1 MKSGSRFL
9 LASFILT
16 LGLGARETAHAQH
29 PSLAAI
35 AAAKSATASSERP
48 KSKLDL
54 VTEGMKTAGENG
66 LFKMWYNDQRLLI
79 LIKSSDLDK
88 EFIVLTSIAKGISR
102 NDVIGGMYL
111 GFDDDVIWVF
121 KKVGDNL
128 HIVRRNVRFLASPGT
143 PEADA
148 VSMAYSDSVLYSLPI
163 VTDAEGGHVVDF
175 TRAFM
180 NDDQMIGRS
189 IGAPGPPFHFVSDR
203 STWAKVKVF
212 KDNAELRVAAVYSG
226 MQNLQT
232 VIDPRGVQIQVH
244 YGISRLPATDYRPRK
259 ADDRVGYFLTVRKN
273 FSDKE
278 DDQHFVRYINRW
290 NLKKES
296 PESTISAPV
305 KPIKFYIEDT
315 VPKNLRP
322 YVAEGILEWNKA
334 FEKLGYYNAIH
345 VEQPGDYE
353 KYKEDIDP
361 EDINYN
367 FFRWITAE
375 AGFAIGPSRVNPKT
389 GEILDADILFDDGFL
404 RYWKQ
409 EYEVMTPQT
418 LAELFGHPT
427 ARLADANK
435 LFEEAHQALE
445 HGASCRCTYC
455 RGMQHQM
462 GFAASVLMAKGA
474 TDDKGKLPEEFVHQA
489 LKEVVMHEVG
499 HTLGLR
505 HNFKA
510 SAWKDLKEI
519 NDKAKAPGQAT
530 VGSVMDY
537 APPNITPA
545 GVTQGYY
552 YTPTIGPYDYWAIEY
567 GYKEF
572 SGSESTELAKVAA
585 RGTEPALQYATDEDV
600 FFGSDPL
607 VNLFDLGHDPMDFA
621 NRQMKLSTELMPKLL
636 ERSVKKGEGYQKARQ
651 AFNKMFQEYWRTAQ
665 YAAKFPGGVFVNRDH
680 DGDPNQRPPFTMVD
694 VKQQREG
701 MKLLAEHVFSAPKYD
716 PKLLNYLPA
725 SHWLHWGM
733 VFPSRLDYPIYET
746 VGAMQEF
753 ILFDLLNAR
762 TLQRLHDNELKV
774 VGDGDRYTMAEH
786 VRTLVE
792 AIFSEWKE
800 AKPGKYTDSTPFI
813 AGFRRN
819 LQRMALSDLA
829 FFVQESFSG
838 PEDIRTL
845 ARMHLTALD
854 QQLSAL
860 LQPTDPKLKD
870 LKLDDYSRAHLL
882 DSQKRIH
889 QILNAQLI
897 LQSVD

>member
-1 MKSGSRFL
+1 MKSGCRFL
-9 LASFILT
+9 VASLILAFGFGTSERAF
-16 LGLGARETAHAQH
+16 AQGH

-35 AAAKSATASSERP
+35 ASAKAAATSSASP
-48 KSKLDL
+48 KSKLDM
-54 VTEGMKTAGENG
+54 VTEGMKSADG

-111 GFDDDVIWVF
+111 GFDDDVLWVF

-128 HIVRRNVRFLASPGT
+128 HVLRRNVRFLASPGT

-180 NDDQMIGRS
+180 NDDMMIGRS
-189 IGAPGPPFHFVSDR
+189 IGAPGPPFHFVQDR

-212 KDNAELRVAAVYSG
+212 KDNAELRISAVYSG

-244 YGISRLPATDYRPRK
+244 YGISRLPVTDYKPRK

-273 FSDKE
+273 FSDKQ

-296 PESTISAPV
+296 PDSTISAPV
-305 KPIKFYIEDT
+305 KPITFYIEKT

-322 YVAEGILEWNKA
+322 WVAEGILEWNKA
-334 FEKLGYYNAIH
+334 FEKLGYYNAVH
-345 VEQPGDYE
+345 VYQPGDYE
-353 KYKEDIDP
+353 KREDEIDP

-389 GEILDADILFDDGFL
+389 GEILDADILFDDSFL

-409 EYEVMTPQT
+409 DYEVMTPQT
-418 LAELFGHPT
+418 LADLFGHST
-427 ARLADANK
+427 AKLGDVNK
-435 LFEEAHQALE
+435 LTEEAHEALE
-445 HGASCRCTYC
+445 RGSCRCALC

-474 TDDKGKLPEEFVHQA
+474 TDEKGKLPEEFVHQA

-510 SAWKDLKEI
+510 SAWKDLKDLS
-519 NDKAKAPGQAT
+519 DKTKAPGEAT
-530 VGSVMDY
+530 VASVMDY
-537 APPNITPA
+537 TPA
-545 GVTQGYY
+545 NISPNGTAQGYF

-572 SGSESTELAKVAA
+572 SGSEATELGKVAA
-585 RGTEPALQYATDEDV
+585 RCSEPGLQYATDEDV

-607 VNLFDLGHDPMDFA
+607 VNLFDLGHDPMNFA
-621 NRQMKLSTELMPKLL
+621 SRQMKLSTELMPKLL

-651 AFNKMFQEYWRTAQ
+651 AFSKLFQEYWRTAQ
-665 YAAKFPGGVFVNRDH
+665 YAAKFPGGILVNRDH
-680 DGDPNQRPPFTMVD
+680 DGDPNQRAPFVMVD
-694 VKQQREG
+694 VKQQRDG
-701 MKLLAEHVFSAPKYD
+701 MKLLAEHVFSPPKYD
-716 PKLLNYLPA
+716 PKLLNYLPP

-733 VFPSRLDYPIYET
+733 VIPRRLDFPIYENVET
-746 VGAMQEF
+746 MQEF
-753 ILFDLLNAR
+753 ILFDLLNSR
-762 TLQRLHDNELKV
+762 TLARLHDNELKV

-786 VRTLVE
+786 LRMLVDP
-792 AIFSEWKE
+792 IFAEWKE
-800 AKPGKYTDSTPFI
+800 AKPAKYTDASPYI
-813 AGFRRN
+813 SGFRRN
-819 LQRMALSDLA
+819 LQRMALKDLA
-829 FFVQESFSG
+829 FLVQESFSG

-845 ARMHLTALD
+845 ARMHLSTLD
-854 QQLSAL
+854 SQATSL
-860 LQPTDPKLKD
+860 LGQKD
-870 LKLDDYSRAHLL
+870 LKLDDYTRAHLL
-882 DSQKRIH
+882 DSQKRIQ
-889 QILNAQLI
+889 QILNARLMI
-897 LQSVD
+897 QSVE

>member
-1 MKSGSRFL
+1 MKSARRFL
-9 LASFILT
+9 VASLVLT
-16 LGLGARETAHAQH
+16 LSFAFCPPAFAQGR
-29 PSLAAI
+29 PSLAAL
-35 AAAKSATASSERP
+35 AAAKSASSGEHP
-48 KSKLDL
+48 KSKLEL
-54 VTEGMKTAGENG
+54 VTDGMKTAGENG

-121 KKVGDNL
+121 KKIGDNL
-128 HIVRRNVRFLASPGT
+128 HVVRRNVRFLANPGT

-203 STWAKVKVF
+203 STWAKIKVF

-244 YGISRLPATDYRPRK
+244 YGISRLPATDYKPRK

-296 PESTISAPV
+296 PESTVSAPV
-305 KPIKFYIEDT
+305 KPIVFYIEKT

-322 YVAEGILEWNKA
+322 WVAEGILEWNKA
-334 FEKLGYYNAIH
+334 FEKLGYYNAVH
-345 VEQPGDYE
+345 VYQPGDYE
-353 KYKEDIDP
+353 KREDEIDP

-389 GEILDADILFDDGFL
+389 GEILDADILFDDSFL

-409 EYEVMTPQT
+409 EYEIMTPQT
-418 LAELFGHPT
+418 LADLFGHST
-427 ARLADANK
+427 AKLGDVNK
-435 LFEEAHQALE
+435 LVEEAHHAME
-445 HGASCRCTYC
+445 ESSHCRCTYC

-462 GFAASVLMAKGA
+462 GFAASVLMARGA
-474 TDDKGKLPEEFVHQA
+474 TDEKGKLPEEFVHQA

-510 SAWKDLKEI
+510 SSWKDLKDVSE
-519 NDKAKAPGQAT
+519 KKPGEAI
-530 VGSVMDY
+530 VASVMDY
-537 APPNITPA
+537 SPANISPA
-545 GVTQGYY
+545 GTAQGYY

-572 SGSESTELAKVAA
+572 SGSESAELAKIAA
-585 RGTEPALQYATDEDV
+585 RCSEPALQYATDEDV

-607 VNLFDLGHDPMDFA
+607 VNLFDLGHNPMDFA
-621 NRQMKLSTELMPKLL
+621 NRQMKLSTELIPKVL
-636 ERSVKKGEGYQKARQ
+636 EKAVKKGEGYQKARQ

-665 YAAKFPGGVFVNRDH
+665 YAAKFPGGLFVNRDH
-680 DGDPNQRPPFTMVD
+680 DGDPNARAPFVMVD
-694 VKQQREG
+694 LKQQRDG
-701 MKLLAEHVFSAPKYD
+701 MKLLAEHVFSAPSYD

-733 VFPSRLDYPIYET
+733 TFPFRLDYPIYET
-746 VGAMQEF
+746 VGTMQEF
-753 ILFDLLNAR
+753 ILFELLNSR
-762 TLQRLHDNELKV
+762 TLNRLHDNELKV
-774 VGDGDRYTMAEH
+774 AGDGDRYTVAEH
-786 VRTLVE
+786 LRMLVE
-792 AIFSEWKE
+792 AIFSEWKDGK
-800 AKPGKYTDSTPFI
+800 AGKYTDSAPYI

-845 ARMHLTALD
+845 ARMHLTTLD
-854 QQLSAL
+854 SQIKTML
-860 LQPTDPKLKD
+860 DRKD
-870 LKLDDYSRAHLL
+870 LTLDDYSRAHLL

-889 QILNAQLI
+889 QVLNAQLI

>member
-1 MKSGSRFL
+1 MKSASRFL
-9 LASFILT
+9 LASLILF
-16 LGLGARETAHAQH
+16 LGFGTRQHAAAQH

-35 AAAKSATASSERP
+35 AASKSAAATSSTT

-54 VTEGMKTAGENG
+54 VTEGMKTVGENG

-88 EFIVLTSIAKGISR
+88 EFIVVTSIAKGISR

-128 HIVRRNVRFLASPGT
+128 HVVRRNVRFLANPGT

-163 VTDAEGGHVVDF
+163 VTDADGGHLVDF

-189 IGAPGPPFHFVSDR
+189 IGAPGPPFHFVPDR

-226 MQNLQT
+226 MQDLQT
-232 VIDPRGVQIQVH
+232 VIDPRGVQIQMH
-244 YGISRLPATDYRPRK
+244 YGISRLPSTDYKPRK

-296 PESTISAPV
+296 PDSALSAPV

-389 GEILDADILFDDGFL
+389 GEILDADILFDDSFL

-418 LAELFGHPT
+418 MAELFGHSS
-427 ARLADANK
+427 AKLGDVNK
-435 LFEEAHQALE
+435 LIEEARHQLE
-445 HGASCRCTYC
+445 HGAGCRCTYC

-474 TDDKGKLPEEFVHQA
+474 TDEAGKLPEEFVHQA

-510 SAWKDLKEI
+510 SAWKSLKDV
-519 NDKAKAPGQAT
+519 NDKKPGEAT

-572 SGSESTELAKVAA
+572 SGSESTELAKVAG
-585 RGTEPALQYATDEDV
+585 RCTEPALQYATDEDV

-636 ERSVKKGEGYQKARQ
+636 ERAVKKGDGYQKARQ

-665 YAAKFPGGVFVNRDH
+665 YAAKFPGGLLVNRDH

-694 VKQQREG
+694 VKQQRDG

-733 VFPSRLDYPIYET
+733 VFSSRLDYPIYET
-746 VGAMQEF
+746 VGRMQEF

-762 TLQRLHDNELKV
+762 TLERLHDNELKV

-786 VRTLVE
+786 LRTLVE

-800 AKPGKYTDSTPFI
+800 AKPGKYTDSAPFI

-819 LQRMALSDLA
+819 LQRTALSDLA

-838 PEDIRTL
+838 PEDSRTL
-845 ARMHLTALD
+845 ARMHLTTLDGQLKAILD
-854 QQLSAL
+854 Q
-860 LQPTDPKLKD
+860 KD